1 MNKNYDYF
9 LTIVKMG
16 NLTRAADALYIT
28 QSSLSKYLSRL
39 EADLNIQLFDRSS
52 SPMVLTYAGHLYL
65 EYVNRLL
72 AMDSRLQAEFDEVRS
87 ETRGET
93 TFGITSWR
101 SSIMLPTLLPVLHD
115 RYPHIRVNVSEGRSY
130 TFESAMLNGQ
140 VDFCLVPYPAH
151 FNMATT
157 HEDMG
162 REKLYLAGNRSHPAV
177 QKALSGP
184 RSADGLPRFDPQLLN
199 GEYFISLK
207 PGQVLSRVN
216 RQFLTE
222 HEITLAGMWNTEN
235 TVTSLNLVDR
245 TLCFTCVPALCL
257 HQESFPS
264 NIVLMELG
272 DPPLDWGK
280 AIVYPKQTRITR
292 IMRIVIDLVKEFYH
306 NDPQVRQQYR
316 EKNLAEWRAGQE
328 RETT

>member
-1 MNKNYDYF
+1 M
-9 LTIVKMG
+9 
-16 NLTRAADALYIT
+16 
-28 QSSLSKYLSRL
+28 
-39 EADLNIQLFDRSS
+39 
-52 SPMVLTYAGHLYL
+52 
-65 EYVNRLL
+65 
-72 AMDSRLQAEFDEVRS
+72 
-87 ETRGET
+87 
-93 TFGITSWR
+93 
-101 SSIMLPTLLPVLHD
+101 
-115 RYPHIRVNVSEGRSY
+115 
-130 TFESAMLNGQ
+130 
-140 VDFCLVPYPAH
+140 
-151 FNMATT
+151 
-157 HEDMG
+157 
-162 REKLYLAGNRSHPAV
+162 
-177 QKALSGP
+177 
-184 RSADGLPRFDPQLLN
+184 
-199 GEYFISLK
+199 
-207 PGQVLSRVN
+207 LSRVN

-316 EKNLAEWRAGQE
+316 EKNLACEIVH
-328 RETT
+328 

>member
-1 MNKNYDYF
+1 
-9 LTIVKMG
+9 
-16 NLTRAADALYIT
+16 
-28 QSSLSKYLSRL
+28 
-39 EADLNIQLFDRSS
+39 
-52 SPMVLTYAGHLYL
+52 
-65 EYVNRLL
+65 
-72 AMDSRLQAEFDEVRS
+72 
-87 ETRGET
+87 
-93 TFGITSWR
+93 
-101 SSIMLPTLLPVLHD
+101 
-115 RYPHIRVNVSEGRSY
+115 
-130 TFESAMLNGQ
+130 MLNGQ

-177 QKALSGP
+177 QKALSSP
-184 RSADGLPRFDPQLLN
+184 RSADGMPRFDPHLLN

>member
-101 SSIMLPTLLPVLHD
+101 SSIMLPTLLPVLLD

-184 RSADGLPRFDPQLLN
+184 RSADGMPRFDPQLLN

-257 HQESFPS
+257 HQESLPS

-316 EKNLAEWRAGQE
+316 EKNLAEWRASQE